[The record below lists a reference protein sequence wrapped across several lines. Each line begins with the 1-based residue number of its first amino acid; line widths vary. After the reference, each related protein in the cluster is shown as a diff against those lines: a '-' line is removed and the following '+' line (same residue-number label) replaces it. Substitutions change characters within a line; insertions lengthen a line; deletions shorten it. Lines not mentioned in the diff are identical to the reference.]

1 MMIVEIES
9 YKGNLLFYGKKIR
22 KCELRAQIKEIEMV
36 CDKNEDNFIEL
47 FCRRFG
53 WILFETDD
61 RPDIVY
67 DRDSGRLY

>member
-1 MMIVEIES
+1 
-9 YKGNLLFYGKKIR
+9 
-22 KCELRAQIKEIEMV
+22 MV

-47 FCRRFG
+47 YCRRFG